1 MFDFFIA
8 KFLLLTTLAF
18 IFTIAW
24 TPLLTHFL
32 YKYKLGKQ
40 IRDDGTTPIF
50 TKMHAH
56 KAGTPTMG
64 GALIWGT
71 VLIFSLLFFYL
82 PKILPFDI
90 LKNLNFLSRNQTL
103 LPLGCLMASALIG
116 LVDDF
121 LDVKKIGHKNRGIKF
136 SHKLIL
142 YAIIALVGAF
152 WFYFKLDWDVARV
165 PFLGN
170 FSLGWYYILFF
181 TAVVVGTAFAVN
193 QTDGLDGLAGGTL
206 LISFASYG
214 IILFVTQKYELAS
227 FCGVIVG
234 SLLAFLWFNI
244 NPARFFMG
252 DTGSI
257 SLGITLALLALYTNT
272 VFILPFF
279 GFIFVIEAFS
289 SIIQLASKKLR
300 KGKKFFLSSPI
311 HHHLEA
317 IGWSEPKIVMRF
329 WVIAG
334 VSAGIGLIIFLIDK
348 NL

>member
-1 MFDFFIA
+1 MFDFYIA
-8 KFLLLTTLAF
+8 KILLLTTVAF
-18 IFTIAW
+18 IFAMVW
-24 TPLLTHFL
+24 TPLLTNFL
-32 YKYKLGKQ
+32 YKHKLGKQ

-64 GALIWGT
+64 GLLIWVT
-71 VLIFSLLFFYL
+71 VLIFSVLFFYL
-82 PKILPFDI
+82 AKFLPGEFF
-90 LKNLNFLSRNQTL
+90 KNLNFLSRSQTL
-103 LPLGCLMASALIG
+103 LPLGCLVASALIG
-116 LVDDF
+116 LADDF
-121 LDVKKIGHKNRGIKF
+121 LDVRKMGHKNRGIKF

-142 YAIIALVGAF
+142 YAIIALIGAC
-152 WFYFKLDWDVARV
+152 WFYFKLDWDVAHI

-181 TAVVVGTAFAVN
+181 IAVVVGTAFAVN

-214 IILFVTQKYELAS
+214 IILFATQKYDLAS

-234 SLLAFLWFNI
+234 ALLAFLWFNI

-257 SLGITLALLALYTNT
+257 SLGITLAIVALYTNT
-272 VFILPFF
+272 VFILPFL

-289 SIIQLASKKLR
+289 SIIQLTSKKLR
-300 KGKKFFLSSPI
+300 AGKKIFLSSPI

-317 IGWSEPKIVMRF
+317 LGWPESKIVMRF

-334 VSAGIGLIIFLIDK
+334 VSAVVGLIIFLLDK